1 MNSRKWLSFLV
12 LFVGIFTLLMGVAFI
27 WVYVWEALISRIGD
41 PDQSLLFWYLPFLFM
56 GVLAIGGGLALIFL
70 GSLNGIHFLIQLL
83 LTACILGESRAMPTS
98 GSLQL
103 WVGKYTAPED

>member
-56 GVLAIGGGLALIFL
+56 GVLATGGGLALIFL
-70 GSLNGIHFLIQLL
+70 GIKRLK
-83 LTACILGESRAMPTS
+83 TVKRTRRR
-98 GSLQL
+98 
-103 WVGKYTAPED
+103 